1 MEKKEISVN
10 HQLIYKDFGD
20 GYKFHINTPKTK
32 TGRPLMPSAVNNVL
46 YNIIDAYNKAEA
58 GKAEKEHRTP
68 VFLTKISS
76 HSLRH
81 TACVYDTLNLP
92 KKSVRIP

>member
-46 YNIIDAYNKAEA
+46 YNIIDAYNKADVYYDENVPLFRRN
-58 GKAEKEHRTP
+58 GYRKSGTM
-68 VFLTKISS
+68 I
-76 HSLRH
+76 LR
-81 TACVYDTLNLP
+81 VRSRDTVL
-92 KKSVRIP
+92 KSPGL